1 MEGMLYAMRNPA
13 ACGLK
18 VDGVSVKDIQ
28 GYMQRTMRILEKAGS
43 PSCRSLMPP

>member
-1 MEGMLYAMRNPA
+1 MLYAMRNPA